1 MRGATNET
9 DTKGDYAEEAA
20 SFASRA
26 STFRKS
32 TTPTVD
38 DGIKCGHLDD
48 SPLIAQQPNRAIPKP
63 DNDQDSGK

>member
-1 MRGATNET
+1 MPRRPRLSQA
-9 DTKGDYAEEAA
+9 
-20 SFASRA
+20 A

-38 DGIKCGHLDD
+38 AGIKCGHLDD
-48 SPLIAQQPNRAIPKP
+48 SALIVQQPNRAIPKP